1 VGAYATASGA
11 VRGFRLGANGTVTT
25 FGAPDAS
32 TTGGTGIN
40 NRGQIVGQYTDPAGA
55 THGLLRQ
62 PNGAITTIDVPGP
75 SGFTI
80 AVRINDHGLIVGA
93 YTRTDTSGANT
104 REPLRIQEIR

>member
-1 VGAYATASGA
+1 
-11 VRGFRLGANGTVTT
+11 
-25 FGAPDAS
+25 
-32 TTGGTGIN
+32 
-40 NRGQIVGQYTDPAGA
+40 VGQYTDPAGA

-93 YTRTDTSGANT
+93 YTRTDTGSSQGNAH
-104 REPLRIQEIR
+104 RWRGWPLRHTGM